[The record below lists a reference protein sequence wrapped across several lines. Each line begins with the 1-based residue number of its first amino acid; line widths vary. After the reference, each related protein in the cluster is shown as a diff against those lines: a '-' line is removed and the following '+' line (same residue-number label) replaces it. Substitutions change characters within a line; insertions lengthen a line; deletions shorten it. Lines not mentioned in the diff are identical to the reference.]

1 MTQEQSLQDI
11 IPQISMLGLALAQA
25 QAHSNRDITMGYI
38 GRAVLA
44 AQQQGIS
51 SAYLEEVYQKTFP
64 GSPLPIALSDE
75 AYAELLK
82 RQQSGNS

>member
-1 MTQEQSLQDI
+1 
-11 IPQISMLGLALAQA
+11 
-25 QAHSNRDITMGYI
+25 MGYI

-44 AQQQGIS
+44 AKQEGIS

-64 GSPLPIALSDE
+64 GSPLPIALSEE